1 MNEAVVDFPSSTME
15 HMHNVGLSR
24 VRNISALHIVNL
36 NENKIKVSEK
46 VQNEMNRLRKD
57 ASLIPL
63 IYLKKKQYCSIMFDL
78 FTCL

>member
-36 NENKIKVSEK
+36 NENNIKVNEK
-46 VQNEMNRLRKD
+46 VKNEMNRLRKD

-63 IYLKKKQYCSIMFDL
+63 IYR
-78 FTCL
+78 